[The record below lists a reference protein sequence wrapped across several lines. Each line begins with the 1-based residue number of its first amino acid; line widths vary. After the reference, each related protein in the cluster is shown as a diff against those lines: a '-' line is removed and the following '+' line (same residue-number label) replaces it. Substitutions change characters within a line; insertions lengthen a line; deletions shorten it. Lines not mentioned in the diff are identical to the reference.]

1 LINIEKGD
9 HYGSLFLF
17 FEYLYIKNFMCNTCK
32 SKNLITEEERLSI
45 LSKYNLI
52 EQKSTTPSGTVPKG
66 FTADANGRFVSPFIT
81 NLYAPGFY
89 TLEDHEWKGKSYSN
103 KGKLNPYIL
112 AAKEFL
118 KTNKGLIPRIYVS
131 AGESI
136 IPNYDNEGKLGSGK
150 LKEGDLSKARSNNI
164 QAYFLKEIQ
173 SLIDGKFV
181 SRPPDEVRLDTITGK
196 TQKKEPS
203 GGWDSYR
210 AWVKAGADPNA
221 NPEYAQLKQGYDNDQ
236 FTQIRFVIEPDLG
249 ENQCLFN
256 LKLKINYDIDG
267 GHTCNAALFEV
278 TANGTRITTQAG
290 GDCNMNN
297 KGYSKVLDP
306 TGYNNPTKVGG
317 FRYNTLILKDKAT
330 VDKIINANPKK
341 EISIR
346 LRCLTPPGEDRGWG
360 PGKCHTSVPHVSVYN
375 SDNQV
380 VVEPFFP
387 NVAEGEICVLD
398 KCGNLLRGGGGSA
411 STTGDK
417 NGNTAIDVPATFT
430 GTSQDYANSLIK
442 SKTIILNADKKSY
455 NVLIDFKSG
464 KNSAQQIKKGSNITF
479 NQKAATPATT
489 TTTKV
494 TVPTGTTPILV
505 KVINNDTVATAGKK
519 FVDNKFASATT
530 TPDVY
535 KILKTTGYNTKTYT
549 AGQFIKLVP

>member
-1 LINIEKGD
+1 
-9 HYGSLFLF
+9 
-17 FEYLYIKNFMCNTCK
+17 MCNTCK
-32 SKNLITEEERLSI
+32 SKTLITEEERLSI
-45 LSKYNLI
+45 LRKYNLI
-52 EQKSTTPSGTVPKG
+52 EQKSTTPSGGAPKG
-66 FTADANGRFVSPFIT
+66 FTVDDNGRYTSPFIT

-103 KGKLNPYIL
+103 KGKLNPYIQ

-136 IPNYDNEGKLGSGK
+136 IPNYDNEGKLGGGK
-150 LKEGDLSKARSNNI
+150 LKEGALSKARSNNI

-181 SRPPDEVRLDTITGK
+181 SRKPDEIRLDTITGK

-210 AWVKAGADPNA
+210 TWVKAGADPNS

-256 LKLKINYDIDG
+256 LKLNINFDSG
-267 GHTCNAALFEV
+267 SHNCNAALFEV
-278 TANGTRITTQAG
+278 TANGTKITTQQG
-290 GDCNMNN
+290 TDCNMNN
-297 KGYSKVLDP
+297 GGYDKKLDP
-306 TGYNNPTKVGG
+306 IGYANRDKLGG
-317 FRYNTLILKDKAT
+317 YRYNTLVLKDKAT
-330 VDKIINANPKK
+330 IEKILAASPKK

-360 PGKCHTSVPHVSVYN
+360 PGKCHTSVPHVSVKN
-375 SDNQV
+375 SDGQV

-398 KCGNLLRGGGGSA
+398 KCGNLLRGGGGSVSA
-411 STTGDK
+411 SGDK
-417 NGNTAIDVPATFT
+417 TTTIAVDVPTSYS
-430 GTSQDYANSLIK
+430 GTSQQYADSFVK
-442 SKTIILNADKKSY
+442 SKIIKLNPDNKSY
-455 NVLIDFKSG
+455 NVLVDFKSG
-464 KNSAQQIKKGSNITF
+464 KTATQPIKKGSNITF

-494 TVPTGTTPILV
+494 AVPTGTTPIIV
-505 KVINNDTVATAGKK
+505 KVINGDTVAVAGKK
-519 FVDNKFASATT
+519 FVDNKIAVLTT

-535 KILKTTGYNTKTYT
+535 KIIKTGGYNTKTYT
-549 AGQFIKLVP
+549 VGQFIKLVP